1 MRSIEEKSGAEK
13 IDIAGAATGRA
24 KVTVT
29 GETSA
34 ALVAKRAIL
43 ELAEKGYARLIAG
56 EDFKEAIVKVEPRNF
71 ATIIGPG
78 GSTIRAIQDTLKVRL
93 NIPKRT
99 GGGKTSSIPGARGS
113 RSAPAKVTI
122 AGPREGVDKAK
133 ATIEHLLRY
142 QYSSLSPWPNAR

>member
-29 GETSA
+29 GEVGSA
-34 ALVAKRAIL
+34 CGQARHQVGRKA
-43 ELAEKGYARLIAG
+43 ARLIAG
-56 EDFKEAIVKVEPRNF
+56 EDFEAIVKVEPRNF

-99 GGGKTSSIPGARGS
+99 GGGKTSSIPGAREVA
-113 RSAPAKVTI
+113 APP
-122 AGPREGVDKAK
+122 PR
-133 ATIEHLLRY
+133 
-142 QYSSLSPWPNAR
+142 